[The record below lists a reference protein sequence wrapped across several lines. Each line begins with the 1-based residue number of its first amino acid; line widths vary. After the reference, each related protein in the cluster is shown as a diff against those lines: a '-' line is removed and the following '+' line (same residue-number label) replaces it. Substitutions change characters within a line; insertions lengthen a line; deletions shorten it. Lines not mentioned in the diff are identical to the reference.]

1 MKKAINIILSALV
14 VFSLF
19 TGCQHTPEAPIVV
32 QKDADTFIE
41 KAQAGPETANP
52 DQFPSLR
59 AQTGAAEWVEYSETA
74 LDGRLAIQV
83 NAPVI
88 LPDAAA
94 MPVLRVKAVDFSEE
108 IAKAFF
114 DKLCGDDVMMDA
126 SIRRTEGEIEK
137 EILENEKLKMSEEYM
152 DDPVGQKQFD
162 LINAELKKQYLTAP
176 ESKDPFQVDGSFY
189 SIPVIDPR
197 NKIVG
202 SYMGIEARSE
212 KRHFRV
218 ENNNGLT
225 EPIIYEYDGG
235 WSGLGA
241 GSLAQLHYYA
251 FAHME
256 TEGIWWRSP
265 GQLIKD
271 ENAAPAEAYG
281 QLAYT
286 PAEARAMA
294 EELLKETGM
303 EVHRMYLECDYDAFN
318 PELET
323 RTVETANYGYTLEC
337 LRKVDGVPC
346 AADSGVSTG
355 EQPDRYAPQWPYE
368 TMSIFITNDG
378 IQSVIWSS
386 PIEVTDT
393 VVEQAK
399 LLPFED
405 VMDIFKKMTPIVYT
419 PNTQNEAGQFMDNL
433 IEQYGITVEEIRLEL
448 RRVREQN
455 SVTDGLLI
463 PVWSFYGNQWQTKK
477 DGSEPEITGTEGS
490 QTCLLTI
497 NAVDGSIIDLAK
509 GY

>member
-1 MKKAINIILSALV
+1 MN
-14 VFSLF
+14 
-19 TGCQHTPEAPIVV
+19 
-32 QKDADTFIE
+32 
-41 KAQAGPETANP
+41 
-52 DQFPSLR
+52 
-59 AQTGAAEWVEYSETA
+59 
-74 LDGRLAIQV
+74 
-83 NAPVI
+83 
-88 LPDAAA
+88 
-94 MPVLRVKAVDFSEE
+94 
-108 IAKAFF
+108 
-114 DKLCGDDVMMDA
+114 KL
-126 SIRRTEGEIEK
+126 
-137 EILENEKLKMSEEYM
+137 
-152 DDPVGQKQFD
+152 
-162 LINAELKKQYLTAP
+162 
-176 ESKDPFQVDGSFY
+176 
-189 SIPVIDPR
+189 
-197 NKIVG
+197 VG

-218 ENNNGLT
+218 ENNNGLA
-225 EPIIYEYDGG
+225 EPIICEYDGG
-235 WSGLGA
+235 WSGLAA
-241 GSLAQLHYYA
+241 GSLATMYYYV
-251 FAHME
+251 FDS
-256 TEGIWWRSP
+256 TEAGRWKCIPSL
-265 GQLIKD
+265 LIED
-271 ENAAPAEAYG
+271 ENAVPAEAYG

-337 LRKVDGVPC
+337 LRMVDGVPC

-355 EQPDRYAPQWPYE
+355 ERPDRYAPQWPYE

-378 IQSVIWSS
+378 IQCVIWSS

-405 VMDIFKKMTPIVYT
+405 VMDIFKKMTPIIYT

>member
-1 MKKAINIILSALV
+1 MKRAISILLSATITL
-14 VFSLF
+14 SLF
-19 TGCQHTPEAPIVV
+19 TGCQQTPEAPVVV
-32 QKDADTFIE
+32 QKDADAFIE
-41 KAQAGPETANP
+41 KAQATPELDGQTQP
-52 DQFPSLR
+52 PSLR
-59 AQTGAAEWVEYSETA
+59 EKTGTEEYVECSETA

-114 DKLCGDDVMMDA
+114 DKLCGGDVMMDA
-126 SIRRTEGEIEK
+126 SIRRTKGEIEK

-176 ESKDPFQVDGSFY
+176 ESSDPVQVDGSFY
-189 SIPVIDPR
+189 SIPVVDPM
-197 NKIVG
+197 NKLVG

-265 GQLIKD
+265 RQLIKD

-294 EELLKETGM
+294 EELLEGTGM
-303 EVHRMYLECDYDAFN
+303 EVHQMYLECDYNAFN

-323 RTVETANYGYTLEC
+323 RTVETSNYGYTLEC
-337 LRKVDGVPC
+337 LRKVDGIPC
-346 AADSGVSTG
+346 AADSGINMD

-368 TMSIFITNDG
+368 SMTMFITNDG
-378 IQSVIWSS
+378 IQSVLWSS

-393 VVEQAK
+393 VVEQAQ
-399 LLPFED
+399 LLPFSD
-405 VMDIFKKMTPIVYT
+405 IMDIFKKMAPIVYT
-419 PNTQNEAGQFMDNL
+419 PNTQNEAGQFMDEL

-463 PVWSFYGNQWQTKK
+463 PVWSFYGNQWQTMK
-477 DGSEPEITGTEGS
+477 DGSEPGKTGADSS